1 MVNHFSVSLLGSKM
15 SSALLLISSTV
26 LLARLIVLGF
36 TYEIKIGYVK
46 YVYFEM
52 RQLGLGS
59 FSFLDKVDMDNSFGP
74 IKILMAKNI
83 ISLESF
89 L

>member
-1 MVNHFSVSLLGSKM
+1 M

-26 LLARLIVLGF
+26 LLARLIGF
-36 TYEIKIGYVK
+36 TYEIKIEYVK

-52 RQLGLGS
+52 RQLGLDS